1 MAASARCR
9 LTADGTPHNVQLI
22 VEGPDGPVNLTK
34 LGIVETIDV
43 HVDNQELR
51 VSFTCTFWRSE
62 LHVEGQAEPPGGLDE
77 LARAFGYLP
86 PEASDGS

>member
-1 MAASARCR
+1 M
-9 LTADGTPHNVQLI
+9 TANVKCHLFSDGVPHNTRLI
-22 VEGPDGPVNLTK
+22 VDGSDGPVNLTE

-43 HVDNQELR
+43 HVDNQGLR
-51 VSFTCTFWRSE
+51 MSFKCNFWQSE
-62 LHVEGQAEPPGGLDE
+62 LHVEGQAEPPKGLDE